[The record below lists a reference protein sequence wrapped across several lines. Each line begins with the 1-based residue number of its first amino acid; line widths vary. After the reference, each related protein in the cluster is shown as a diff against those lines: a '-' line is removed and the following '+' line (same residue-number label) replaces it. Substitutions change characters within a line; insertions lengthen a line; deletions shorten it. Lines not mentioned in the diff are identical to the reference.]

1 MGKLTDYINDKRAKE
16 ENINSHN
23 IIKND
28 SAFQRFIEN
37 IEDIDFS
44 ASFIRSSENEK
55 EPDKG
60 IYDLRVLLDESP
72 IKYPNSEGYPYVVR
86 IDTGSEVLY
95 MGPSKMNYHGN
106 KSITN
111 LAEYL
116 NDTLPVPHDKKL
128 KEDKSEVAI
137 KAIKDAIN
145 G

>member
-1 MGKLTDYINDKRAKE
+1 MGKLTDYIDDKRTKE

-37 IEDIDFS
+37 IEDLDFS
-44 ASFIRSSENEK
+44 ASFISHSEK

-72 IKYPNSEGYPYVVR
+72 IAYPNSEGYPYIVR
-86 IDTGSEVLY
+86 I
-95 MGPSKMNYHGN
+95 
-106 KSITN
+106 
-111 LAEYL
+111 EYL

-128 KEDKSEVAI
+128 EEDKADNAVKALKAAI
-137 KAIKDAIN
+137 I

>member
-1 MGKLTDYINDKRAKE
+1 MGKLTDYIDDKRVKE

-37 IEDIDFS
+37 IEDLDFS
-44 ASFIRSSENEK
+44 ASFISHSEK

-72 IKYPNSEGYPYVVR
+72 IAYPNSEGYPYIVR
-86 IDTGSEVLY
+86 IDTGAEVIY

-106 KSITN
+106 KNLTN

-128 KEDKSEVAI
+128 EEDKADNAVKALKAAI
-137 KAIKDAIN
+137 I

>member
-16 ENINSHN
+16 ENISSHN
-23 IIKND
+23 IITNE

-37 IEDIDFS
+37 IEEIDFS
-44 ASFIRSSENEK
+44 ASFIKSSENEN

-72 IKYPNSEGYPYVVR
+72 IAYPNSEGYPYVVR
-86 IDTGSEVLY
+86 IDTGTETLY
-95 MGPSKMNYHGN
+95 MGPSKMNYHEN
-106 KSITN
+106 KSLTN

-116 NDTLPVPHDKKL
+116 NDVLPVPHNKKL
-128 KEDKSEVAI
+128 EEDKSEIAI
-137 KAIKDAIN
+137 KAIKEAIN

>member
-1 MGKLTDYINDKRAKE
+1 MGKLTDYIDDKRAKE

-37 IEDIDFS
+37 IEDLDFS
-44 ASFIRSSENEK
+44 ASFISHSENEK

-72 IKYPNSEGYPYVVR
+72 IKYPNSEGYPYTVR
-86 IDTGSEVLY
+86 IDTGTEAIY

-106 KSITN
+106 KNLTN
-111 LAEYL
+111 LAESL
-116 NDTLPVPHDKKL
+116 PAPLPVPPAPHFEAAKADNAVKAL
-128 KEDKSEVAI
+128 KAAI
-137 KAIKDAIN
+137 I

>member
-16 ENINSHN
+16 ENISSHN
-23 IIKND
+23 IITNE

-37 IEDIDFS
+37 IEEIDFS
-44 ASFIRSSENEK
+44 ASFISASENEK

-72 IKYPNSEGYPYVVR
+72 IAYPNSEGYPYVVR
-86 IDTGSEVLY
+86 IDTGSEFLY

-106 KSITN
+106 KNLTN

>member
-1 MGKLTDYINDKRAKE
+1 MGKLTDYIDDKRAKE

-23 IIKND
+23 IIKNE

-37 IEDIDFS
+37 IEDLDFS
-44 ASFIRSSENEK
+44 ASFISHSENEK

-72 IKYPNSEGYPYVVR
+72 IKYPNSEGYPYIVR
-86 IDTGSEVLY
+86 IDTGTEVIY

-106 KSITN
+106 KNLTN

-128 KEDKSEVAI
+128 EEDKADIAVKALKVAI
-137 KAIKDAIN
+137 N
-145 G
+145 S